1 MRLEMYFLRAS
12 YKSPQMFLA
21 GYFIGASDRWSWWNK
36 KMVWLYSLLLLLRFS
51 KVFILTCIVK
61 VPFPFPFCFFP
72 CLFFPTSYWTQVKIY
87 ITAVLFNT
95 YQELWVL
102 SALLLLYWITFV
114 QAQDI
119 KTIYYYLFYIFVCSI
134 SERKLWLVGFFYL
147 GLNNVV
153 RSSI

>member
-1 MRLEMYFLRAS
+1 MYFLRAS

-21 GYFIGASDRWSWWNK
+21 GYFIGASDRWSRWNK
-36 KMVWLYSLLLLLRFS
+36 KMVCSLLPPPPSLLLLVIFKNFYSSL
-51 KVFILTCIVK
+51 KCIVK
-61 VPFPFPFCFFP
+61 TPFPFPSYIAYFC
-72 CLFFPTSYWTQVKIY
+72 TSYWTQVKIY

-102 SALLLLYWITFV
+102 SALLLVYWITFV

-153 RSSI
+153 LSWV